1 MTRARSPLA
10 LTLFAAALC
19 ASFAGRQPAQAACLD
34 TPNQDPS
41 AHEALAAAHGE
52 MRRLAPGQ
60 DIDSLELQ
68 LATNDLGAAGT
79 TAVSYHDSVQRLDQL
94 VAHAAPDTRVWACL
108 LATRGE
114 LEDGIDRPDLAVT
127 DELRAYRSAQA
138 HQWPDTAAFAAF
150 TLAGTYRRG
159 GLWSDADR
167 MVQES
172 LSYALQQGLPGARI
186 DAQILKGHILAEQ
199 GHWHE
204 AYSAFASARQL
215 ALGAGKSLSATLATV
230 PMCAALLDGGQ
241 SALAK
246 SLCPAPLGDAAK
258 LGGAALDAAALI
270 VRARIDAADRH
281 YASAL
286 TTLNQ
291 VVEQRVGDLSIR
303 QQAGLFRAR
312 AETLSAL
319 GQDHAAVADWTRA
332 LAAADADSK
341 DERLRSVAVLRAIAK
356 LDALESANRE
366 LARENLSQRKA
377 LEDDLIQRRL
387 TVALAVAGILVS
399 CLLAVLLYM
408 GGRHRRAL
416 GRQALM
422 LSTLTDNLSDTL
434 MLLDPELRVR
444 FANRALPGSTAWT
457 EGSMLLEG
465 RRLRELTPPD
475 VYEAFASATERV
487 IRDRVAVDFETRR
500 RDADG
505 RVRHFEQRAI
515 PVMSG
520 DRLSGVTLRSTDVTA
535 RWAMQETV
543 LQQARV
549 LDTMSEG
556 VIVLDA
562 DGRITYA
569 NAAIYEMLATARGSL
584 LSRPAESLCPLPANQ
599 QPWARLLESPDA
611 AQATEIVLGRGD
623 GTEILASLAAS
634 RLQLADRTA
643 LICVLR
649 DISGTRRAERAVA
662 GATGLDALRVG
673 SSLHEGLAQEL
684 TGVSL
689 LLANITKRLPDGDA
703 AETAAIV
710 QYLSDAIRSARELA
724 QRLSPIAAVRG
735 SLSSALPV
743 LCAETAERLEIPVR
757 WQGTVGEQHI
767 DGIMADQVYRI
778 AVDMLRYATR
788 HADCEQV
795 DVEFHTDSASLNLSV
810 HWTGSGYRTEATSW
824 SGGEAEVIRHRAR
837 LLGGECR
844 HEASVTGT
852 PGVSSEESLLFTAPL
867 PANSELT
874 AQKRR

>member
-1 MTRARSPLA
+1 MPRARSPLA
-10 LTLFAAALC
+10 LPLCAAVLC
-19 ASFAGRQPAQAACLD
+19 ASLAGPHQTWAACLD

-41 AHEALAAAHGE
+41 AHEALAAAHSE
-52 MRRLAPGQ
+52 MQRLAPGE

-68 LATNDLGAAGT
+68 LATTDLGAVGT
-79 TAVSYHDSVQRLDQL
+79 TAVGYHDSIQRLGQL
-94 VAHAAPDTRVWACL
+94 VEHAAPDTRVWACL

-114 LEDGIDRPDLAVT
+114 LEDGVDRPDLAVA
-127 DELRAYRSAQA
+127 DELRAYRSALA

-150 TLAGTYRRG
+150 TLAGTYRRS

-241 SALAK
+241 AALAK
-246 SLCPAPLGDAAK
+246 PLCTAPLADAAR
-258 LGGAALDAAALI
+258 LAGGGLDAAALI
-270 VRARIDAADRH
+270 VHARMEAADRR
-281 YASAL
+281 YGSAL
-286 TTLNQ
+286 STLNQ
-291 VVEQRVGDLSIR
+291 VVERRVDDLSIR
-303 QQAGLFRAR
+303 QRIGLFRAR
-312 AETLSAL
+312 AETLTAL
-319 GQDHAAVADWTRA
+319 GQDHAAVADWSKA
-332 LAAADADSK
+332 LAAADADATA
-341 DERLRSVAVLRAIAK
+341 ERVRAVAVLRAIAK

-366 LARENLSQRKA
+366 LMRENIAQRKA

-399 CLLAVLLYM
+399 CLLAFLLYI

-457 EGSMLLEG
+457 EGSILLEG

-505 RVRHFEQRAI
+505 RVKHFEQRAI

-562 DGRITYA
+562 DRRITYA
-569 NAAIYEMLATARGSL
+569 NAAMYEILAMAPGSL
-584 LSRPAESLCPLPANQ
+584 LTRAAESLSPLPANQ

-611 AQATEIVLGRGD
+611 AQGTELVLGRGD
-623 GTEILASLAAS
+623 GTEILASLATS

-649 DISGTRRAERAVA
+649 DISGARRAERAVA

-684 TGVSL
+684 AGVSL

-703 AETAAIV
+703 AQTAAIV

-735 SLSSALPV
+735 SLSAALPA
-743 LCAETAERLEIPVR
+743 LCAETAERLDIPVR
-757 WQGTVGEQHI
+757 WHGMVSEQVI
-767 DGIMADQVYRI
+767 EGVVADQVYRI

-795 DVEFHTDSASLNLSV
+795 DVELHTDSAGLNLQVRWS
-810 HWTGSGYRTEATSW
+810 GSGYRTEATSW

-844 HEASVTGT
+844 HEARVAAT
-852 PGVSSEESLLFTAPL
+852 PGGSSEESLLFTAPL
-867 PANSELT
+867 PANSESSGL
-874 AQKRR
+874 RRL